1 MLIERNPVRAR
12 QVKLGP
18 VTASQ
23 VCFGTEHINRSVPE
37 FGGNILANAA
47 RRRGS
52 SNSIARKSSSPP
64 RPTAAAARRRNTT

>member
-37 FGGNILANAA
+37 FGGTMQVTMSNGERLNVSRQYA
-47 RRRGS
+47 RVIKEKLGCL
-52 SNSIARKSSSPP
+52 
-64 RPTAAAARRRNTT
+64 